1 MQPTTDEIFAAL
13 RTCRIPEIPVNLGER
28 GLFHGVG
35 ITATDYAAPDNRH
48 PHHSRP
54 TDCPMPHGIAGAAQR
69 TLGVLA
75 TVRSEIGC
83 RLVAYSRFC
92 SKAGLLRSMPAS

>member
-13 RTCRIPEIPVNLGER
+13 RTCRPPEIPVNLGER
-28 GLFHGVG
+28 GLFHGAG
-35 ITATDYAAPDNRH
+35 MTATDYTAPDNRH
-48 PHHSRP
+48 TNHFRP
-54 TDCPMPHGIAGAAQR
+54 TDCPMQHRIAGAAQR
-69 TLGVLA
+69 TLGLLA

-83 RLVAYSRFC
+83 RLVAYSRFY